1 MSGLSN
7 IGVVTFESLSVMMSQ
22 LEFPHQGQWEFPTLS
37 RNSIMFFMSICGTY
51 EGACISSFPYN
62 QEFNYVFYLEG
73 WLLLVINLYLVFEV
87 FVEQVF

>member
-1 MSGLSN
+1 
-7 IGVVTFESLSVMMSQ
+7 
-22 LEFPHQGQWEFPTLS
+22 
-37 RNSIMFFMSICGTY
+37 MSICGTY